1 MQLSSADLLD
11 VLDDDLLVVVAEQQ
25 AVRSVPDL
33 LAFSA
38 GCRRLEAACRRI
50 GVLRV
55 RHQSELSVAL
65 LRRFTNIRSLEV
77 DGCQARWI
85 PRLAATLA
93 MVPGLTSLSLHPP
106 RD

>member
-65 LRRFTNIRSLEV
+65 LRTMELRV
-77 DGCQARWI
+77 G
-85 PRLAATLA
+85 A
-93 MVPGLTSLSLHPP
+93 MSDLPV
-106 RD
+106 R

>member
-38 GCRRLEAACRRI
+38 GSGRS
-50 GVLRV
+50 RV
-55 RHQSELSVAL
+55 RFWVLS
-65 LRRFTNIRSLEV
+65 
-77 DGCQARWI
+77 
-85 PRLAATLA
+85 
-93 MVPGLTSLSLHPP
+93 
-106 RD
+106 